1 MTLDGHPRI
10 SIDPAICG
18 GRPTAAGTRMR
29 ISDVLEALAGGA
41 SAQEIAAAFPYVS
54 EADVRA
60 GLAYTAGLADHPV
73 VIAAE

>member
-18 GRPTAAGTRMR
+18 GRPTVAGTRMR

-41 SAQEIAAAFPYVS
+41 SAQEIAADFPYVS

-60 GLAYTAGLADHPV
+60 VLAYAAGLADHPV